1 MIELS
6 LDGAERRTIL
16 ELQSGESFY
25 GRAFGSDGTILA
37 EISHLDENG
46 NAALTLEQIDLQ
58 NGEREKLLTYPA
70 SSYYSAITTVGNQ
83 LVYVTNAGNASKTF
97 QIGRAHV

>member
-1 MIELS
+1 M
-6 LDGAERRTIL
+6 
-16 ELQSGESFY
+16 
-25 GRAFGSDGTILA
+25 
-37 EISHLDENG
+37 
-46 NAALTLEQIDLQ
+46 LTLEQIDLQ

-97 QIGRAHV
+97 LFMYDLNSGDDLAAAAEANALCKPYDGLEVSYVVLTLISAE